1 MHPLK
6 ILAGILSD
14 DWNFKTM
21 YIKIDCFHPVIP
33 KFWVI
38 VVIKGFVF
46 FETDL
51 QLFEFVLKYK
61 KNTGLRLLKMEF
73 SNLKFAFM
81 T

>member
-21 YIKIDCFHPVIP
+21 YIKIDCFHPVIH

-38 VVIKGFVF
+38 VVIKGFGVF
-46 FETDL
+46 WNGFATFWVCSKI
-51 QLFEFVLKYK
+51 QKKYRSA
-61 KNTGLRLLKMEF
+61 L
-73 SNLKFAFM
+73 A
-81 T
+81 

>member
-1 MHPLK
+1 MHHLK

-38 VVIKGFVF
+38 VVIKGFGVF
-46 FETDL
+46 WNGF
-51 QLFEFVLKYK
+51 
-61 KNTGLRLLKMEF
+61 GLRLLKMEF